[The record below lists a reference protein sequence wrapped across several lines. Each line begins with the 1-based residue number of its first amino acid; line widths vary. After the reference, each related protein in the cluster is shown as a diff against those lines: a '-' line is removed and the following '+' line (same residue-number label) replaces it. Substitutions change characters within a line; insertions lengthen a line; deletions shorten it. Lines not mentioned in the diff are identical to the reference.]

1 MLNFGASKPRVGG
14 GLGPQGPPLDPHLR
28 SSSQTCTYL
37 PNRYIKLGVV
47 GGISLAELAH
57 VCLEFCA
64 VIGRLSTRACA
75 LKLDCTQGGGYF
87 VQSVLPVRRLSARTQ
102 WILPCVCECVSCRYS
117 DCRPAGRQLDRRV
130 LQ

>member
-1 MLNFGASKPRVGG
+1 M
-14 GLGPQGPPLDPHLR
+14 
-28 SSSQTCTYL
+28 
-37 PNRYIKLGVV
+37 
-47 GGISLAELAH
+47 AERAH

-87 VQSVLPVRRLSARTQ
+87 VQSVLPVSRLSARAQ

-117 DCRPAGRQLDRRV
+117 DCRQASRQAARQKGAAVGSRAHSTPRSSEDQQQWPSFLPTYLPTGVERS
-130 LQ
+130 